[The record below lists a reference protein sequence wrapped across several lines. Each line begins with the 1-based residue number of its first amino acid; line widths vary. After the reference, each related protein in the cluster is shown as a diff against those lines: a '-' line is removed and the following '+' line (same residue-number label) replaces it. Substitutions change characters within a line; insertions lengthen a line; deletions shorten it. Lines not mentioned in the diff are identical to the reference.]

1 MIYIEDQQSVIIL
14 EQKQSIAMQVTMKNG
29 LRSLLSVLVIRQQRN
44 VTSKSKKSYKTWVSS
59 KIATTDKCQYQGTK
73 GW

>member
-14 EQKQSIAMQVTMKNG
+14 ELKQSIAMQVTMKNG
-29 LRSLLSVLVIRQQRN
+29 LKSLLSVLVIRQQRN
-44 VTSKSKKSYKTWVSS
+44 VTSKSKKSYKIWESF

-73 GW
+73 GR